1 MSYSIEK
8 LVFYLRGLFSAPIIC
23 ELSKRKV
30 FIYKK
35 NKAYFD
41 KNAFDKIKGKKELI
55 ACLNYLDR
63 IDLIKKLENNNFEF
77 TEMGVE
83 IFKRAN
89 SYYVPHS
96 YREYILNLGNIL
108 DNKVNI
114 KKLKVDRDENIIGS
128 GKTHMRY
135 FPPVISYLSRNNSYD
150 VAIDVGC
157 GNGHFLNLM
166 ASYFNNIELIGF
178 DISNV
183 SVKSAKKIKKD
194 YPKNKINIFK
204 EDASKVS
211 TWSNKINK
219 MTKKKKKIIF
229 FWFLL
234 HEISDNKS
242 SKIIKYLKDVKK
254 NFPDAT
260 LVACELTKQSVNIF
274 KKNCDKSLMPE
285 YLLFHDFSNQGI
297 LSFSDYR
304 NIISKAGYKVKK
316 EWLFDQ
322 NSASNGEPEPSTFV
336 WVLENKT

>member
-30 FIYKK
+30 FTYKK
-35 NKAYFD
+35 NKAHF
-41 KNAFDKIKGKKELI
+41 NLNSLNKIKGKKELT

-63 IDLIKKLENNNFEF
+63 IDLINKVGKNNFEF
-77 TEMGVE
+77 TEIGVE

-96 YREYILNLGNIL
+96 YREYILNLGKIMDKTTNT
-108 DNKVNI
+108 
-114 KKLKVDRDENIIGS
+114 KKLIVDRDENIIGS

-135 FPPVISYLSRNNSYD
+135 FPPVISYLTRNNSYD
-150 VAIDVGC
+150 TAIDVGC

-166 ASYFNNIELIGF
+166 ASYFENIDLIGF
-178 DISNV
+178 DISKI
-183 SVKSAKKIKKD
+183 SVNSAKKIKKN
-194 YPKNKINIFK
+194 YPKNKISIFQ
-204 EDASKVS
+204 EDASKVNSWS
-211 TWSNKINK
+211 TKIKK
-219 MTKKKKKIIF
+219 MTKKKKTIIF

-234 HEISDNKS
+234 HEISDNKI
-242 SKIIKYLKDVKK
+242 SKIISYLKSVKK

-260 LVACELTKQSVNIF
+260 IVVCELTKQSVNIL

-304 NIISKAGYKVKK
+304 HIISKTGYKIKK
-316 EWLFDQ
+316 QWLFDQ
-322 NSASNGEPEPSTFV
+322 NSASEGSKAEPSTFV
-336 WVLENKT
+336 WVLEN